1 MQDQAA
7 LQTYRYLRIG
17 LVGAV
22 VLLTASILVEW
33 RDADCW
39 QTSISAY
46 YYTPVRAILVGT
58 LILVGFALIVIKGR
72 NTPIDIALNFA
83 GMFAPVVAVVPTT
96 SVGECHSV
104 DPQLADP
111 RNADGT
117 LTAQVIANIDNNVWS
132 LLIIGFI
139 GLGAALAVA
148 MIANDGKLGATPKRA
163 RALAIGLAVTL
174 ASLIVVLLAFRLWD
188 DFYERAHGIA
198 AVGMFVFLAF
208 AVLFNALK
216 VRQLGRMNFFYIYL
230 AILVL
235 MIAAGLVLYPL
246 DWEYNTLVLEYTEIF
261 LFGVF
266 WGVQTVELWNETAK
280 SEREQEEVEVEPSP
294 SPA

>member
-1 MQDQAA
+1 MQDKAA

-22 VLLTASILVEW
+22 VLLTASILIEW
-33 RDADCW
+33 GDADCW
-39 QTSISAY
+39 QTSVSAY

-58 LILVGFALIVIKGR
+58 LIAVGFALIVIKGR
-72 NTPIDIALNFA
+72 NTPIDVALNFA
-83 GMFAPVVAVVPTT
+83 GMLAPLVAVVPTA

-104 DPQLADP
+104 DPQLAA
-111 RNADGT
+111 RNADQT

-139 GLGAALAVA
+139 GLIAALVVA
-148 MIANDGKLGATPKRA
+148 MITNDGKLGATPKSG
-163 RALAIGLAVTL
+163 RALAIGLVVTL
-174 ASLIVVLLAFRLWD
+174 AFLVVVLLAFRLWD

-198 AVGMFVFLAF
+198 AVGLFVFLAF
-208 AVLFNALK
+208 AVLFNAIKAL
-216 VRQLGRMNFFYIYL
+216 QLGRMNYFSIYL
-230 AILVL
+230 AVLVL
-235 MIAAGLVLYPL
+235 MIVAAAVLYPL
-246 DWEYNTLVLEYTEIF
+246 DWEYNTLVLEYAEIF

-266 WGVQTVELWNETAK
+266 WAVQTVELWNDTAK
-280 SEREQEEVEVEPSP
+280 SEEEQEEPAVEPSP

>member
-7 LQTYRYLRIG
+7 SSDVPNLRIG

-22 VLLTASILVEW
+22 VLLTASILIE
-33 RDADCW
+33 RGDAGCW

-83 GMFAPVVAVVPTT
+83 GMFAPLVAVVPTT
-96 SVGECHSV
+96 SVGTCHSV

-111 RNADGT
+111 RDADGT

-132 LLIIGFI
+132 LLVIGFI
-139 GLGAALAVA
+139 GVIAAIAVA
-148 MIANDGKLGATPKRA
+148 MISNNGKLGATPNGA
-163 RALAIGLAVTL
+163 RALAIGLVVTL
-174 ASLIVVLLAFRLWD
+174 LFLVVVLLAFRLWD

-198 AVGMFVFLAF
+198 AVALFVFLAF
-208 AVLFNALK
+208 AVLFNAIK
-216 VRQLGRMNFFYIYL
+216 VRRLGRMNFFYIYL

-235 MIAAGLVLYPL
+235 MIAAAAVLYPL
-246 DWEYNTLVLEYTEIF
+246 DWEYNTLVLEYAEIF

-266 WGVQTVELWNETAK
+266 WAVQTVELWNETAK
-280 SEREQEEVEVEPSP
+280 SEQEQDEPEVEPSP
-294 SPA
+294 LQA

>member
-1 MQDQAA
+1 MQDKAA

-33 RDADCW
+33 GDADCW
-39 QTSISAY
+39 QTSVSAY

-58 LILVGFALIVIKGR
+58 LIAVGFALIVIKGR
-72 NTPIDIALNFA
+72 NTPIDVALNFA
-83 GMFAPVVAVVPTT
+83 GMLAPLVAVVPTA

-104 DPQLADP
+104 DPQLAA
-111 RNADGT
+111 RNADQT

-139 GLGAALAVA
+139 GLVAALVVA
-148 MIANDGKLGATPKRA
+148 MITNDGKLGATPKSG
-163 RALAIGLAVTL
+163 RALAIGLVVTL
-174 ASLIVVLLAFRLWD
+174 AFLIVVLLAFRLWD

-198 AVGMFVFLAF
+198 AVGLFVFLAF
-208 AVLFNALK
+208 AVLFNAIK
-216 VRQLGRMNFFYIYL
+216 ARQLARMNYVYIYL
-230 AILVL
+230 AVLAL
-235 MIAAGLVLYPL
+235 MIVAAAVLYPL
-246 DWEYNTLVLEYTEIF
+246 DWEYNTLALEYAEIF
-261 LFGVF
+261 LFGAF
-266 WGVQTVELWNETAK
+266 WAVQTVELWNDTAK
-280 SEREQEEVEVEPSP
+280 SDEEQEEPAVEPSP

>member
-1 MQDQAA
+1 VQDQDA

-22 VLLTASILVEW
+22 VLLTASILIESG
-33 RDADCW
+33 DADCW

-46 YYTPVRAILVGT
+46 YFTPVRAILVGT

-72 NTPIDIALNFA
+72 NTRIDIALNFA

-96 SVGECHSV
+96 SVGTCHSV

-132 LLIIGFI
+132 LLIIAFI
-139 GLGAALAVA
+139 GVVAAFAVA
-148 MIANDGKLGATPKRA
+148 MISNDGKLGATPKGA
-163 RALAIGLAVTL
+163 RALAIGLVLTL
-174 ASLIVVLLAFRLWD
+174 AFLIVVLLAFRLWD
-188 DFYERAHGIA
+188 DFYEQAHGIA
-198 AVGMFVFLAF
+198 AVGLFVFLAF
-208 AVLFNALK
+208 AVLFNAMK

-230 AILVL
+230 VILVL
-235 MIAAGLVLYPL
+235 MIAAGGVLYPL
-246 DWEYNTLVLEYTEIF
+246 DWDYNTLVLEYTEIV

-280 SEREQEEVEVEPSP
+280 SDQEHEELAPSP